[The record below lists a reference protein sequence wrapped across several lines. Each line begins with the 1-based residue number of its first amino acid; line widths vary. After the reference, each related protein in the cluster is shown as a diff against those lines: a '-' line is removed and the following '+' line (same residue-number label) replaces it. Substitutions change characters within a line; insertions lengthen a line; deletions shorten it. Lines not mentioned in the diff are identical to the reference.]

1 MQSVS
6 MVEEHLDT
14 TPLVVDLDGTLL
26 RSNLLHETV
35 FALLRRSP
43 LQLLLLPLWWYRGK
57 ARLKHELALRAELD
71 VTTLPYDEPFLA
83 YLREQKAEGRVL
95 ILATASNVALARR
108 VAEHLGVFDAV
119 VASDEAD
126 NLKGEA
132 KLAAL
137 RERFG
142 NEGFDYAGNEMA
154 DLCLWRVARRALLV
168 GGGRALAETVDREA
182 VLEQHFQRPRAGLG
196 TYLAALR
203 VHQWLKNLL
212 VFIPLITAHRFLDVA
227 LLGDLVVAFFAFS
240 LCASSVYVLNDLLDL
255 QDDRSHPR
263 KCRRPFAAGALS
275 IATGCV
281 LIVLLL
287 AGAAGLALLLPT
299 PFALTL
305 GAYYATTL
313 AYSLWFKRA
322 EVLDV
327 LVLAVLYTI
336 RIVGGGVAAG
346 IPLTVWLLGFSLFV
360 FLSLAVAKRCAE
372 LVAMR
377 DIGRDG
383 ASGRC
388 YRVSDLPLLF
398 VLGVGAGYVASFI
411 LVVYLTSR
419 SVQEAYATPAL
430 LWVFCPMLLYWI
442 TRLWL
447 KTFRGEMHDDPVVF
461 AARDTSSR
469 VLAVLGSV
477 AILLAI

>member
-1 MQSVS
+1 MQPVS
-6 MVEEHLDT
+6 TLEEHLDT

-26 RSNLLHETV
+26 RSNVLHETV

-43 LQLLLLPLWWYRGK
+43 LQLFLLPWWWYRGK
-57 ARLKHELALRAELD
+57 ARLKHELARRVTLD
-71 VTTLPYDEPFLA
+71 VTTLPYDEEFLA
-83 YLREQKAEGRVL
+83 YLKQQKAEGRIL
-95 ILATASNVALARR
+95 ILATATNVALARR
-108 VAEHLGVFDAV
+108 IAEHLGVFDAV

-137 RERFG
+137 RRRFG
-142 NEGFDYAGNEMA
+142 DEGFDYAGNEMA
-154 DLCLWRVARRALLV
+154 DMCLWRVARRALLV
-168 GGGRALAETVDREA
+168 GGGRSLAEAVDREA
-182 VLEQHFQRPRAGLG
+182 ALEQHFERPAPGLR
-196 TYLAALR
+196 TYLSALR

-227 LLGDLVVAFFAFS
+227 LLMDLVIAFFAFS
-240 LCASSVYVLNDLLDL
+240 LCASSVYVLNDLMDL
-255 QDDRSHPR
+255 EDDRSHPR
-263 KCRRPFAAGALS
+263 KCRRPFASGELP

-281 LIVLLL
+281 LIAVLL
-287 AGAAGLALLLPT
+287 AGAASLALLLPMA
-299 PFALTL
+299 FVLTL
-305 GAYYATTL
+305 GVYYATTL
-313 AYSLWFKRA
+313 AYSLWLKRI
-322 EVLDV
+322 EILDV
-327 LVLAVLYTI
+327 MALALLYTI
-336 RIVGGGVAAG
+336 RIVGGGIAAG

-372 LVAMR
+372 LVVMR
-377 DIGRDG
+377 DLGRDG

-411 LVVYLTSR
+411 LVIYLTSR

-442 TRLWL
+442 TRIWL

-461 AARDTSSR
+461 AARDASSR
-469 VLAVLGSV
+469 VLAVIGGV
-477 AILLAI
+477 AILFAM